1 MCECGQ
7 DHPGAY
13 VYQYF
18 WVFCIRVYDI
28 SGFFVEDIRVRI
40 KIFLGFLAEIR
51 RKYYLEKKYGKK
63 TEPAIFIAHGPV
75 IVRFD

>member
-51 RKYYLEKKYGKK
+51 RKSQERYTATYISISGFFIGSYEKSSKN
-63 TEPAIFIAHGPV
+63 
-75 IVRFD
+75 